1 MKLLDINDIA
11 YLESPVLYFREY
23 TGFALFEMADKKSEG
38 IRIKFTL
45 ESQSMGRPLVNIEF
59 TDSVDYPLMPLI
71 RSLKRHVMKLDKN
84 GGLPK

>member
-23 TGFALFEMADKKSEG
+23 TGLALFEMADKKSEG

-71 RSLKRHVMKLDKN
+71 RSLKSHVMKLDKN